1 MKLQELDRLRNLVI
15 RSEIK
20 QDDTLEEMVFKAYL
34 KHENLKDTAKEINN
48 LSFKDKNDELI
59 RISPEEV
66 SDIIKDKNSIQ
77 VIKDKELYDYV
88 KSIFNANK
96 RKAIKRWG

>member
-1 MKLQELDRLRNLVI
+1 MRLQELDRLRNLII

-20 QDDTLEEMVFKAYL
+20 QGDTLEEMVFKAYL

-48 LSFKDKNDELI
+48 LNFKDNDGALI
-59 RISPEEV
+59 RTSPEEV
-66 SDIIKDKNSIQ
+66 SDVIKDKNSIQ

-88 KSIFNANK
+88 KSTFNANK

>member
-1 MKLQELDRLRNLVI
+1 MKLQELDRLRNLII

-20 QDDTLEEMVFKAYL
+20 QGDTLEEMVFKAYL

-48 LSFKDKNDELI
+48 LNFKDNDGTLI
-59 RISPEEV
+59 RTSPEEV

-88 KSIFNANK
+88 KSTFNANK